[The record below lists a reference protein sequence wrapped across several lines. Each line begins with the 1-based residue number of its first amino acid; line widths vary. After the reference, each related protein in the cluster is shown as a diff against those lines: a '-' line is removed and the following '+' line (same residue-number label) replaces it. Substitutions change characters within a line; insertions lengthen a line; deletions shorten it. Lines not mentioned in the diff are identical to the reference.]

1 MRILD
6 GPSAFLVRSDASHAH
21 QHTLKIA
28 VLDFSGD
35 PAGYRFENVFALIE
49 EGVKAHPHLK
59 WKISN
64 VPLGLNHPFWVQD
77 TDFDIWNHVRRIACP
92 APGDRATFCAL
103 VAQLYAQH
111 LPLDLPLW
119 SACIVEGL
127 ENGQVA
133 MVSMFHHAYSG
144 GVGTSIMLE
153 GLAHPEKCTE
163 PEGIYTCG

>member
-92 APGDRATFCAL
+92 TPGDRATFCAL